1 MAIFLKVFFFGVNQ
15 AQSRALAFD
24 TLQRRSDA
32 LADALEASRQ
42 AAASAAAA
50 HASAPADGP
59 ELSQAIAS
67 AAEAQVLAQLEREVE
82 ARTGP
87 LVRRCADAEQQLRG
101 AKAAL
106 AKALQLK
113 AAASASPLAAERRS
127 PPRRSGGDRP
137 SEASKRE
144 DWVRA
149 SAMQAC
155 VEKLRAS
162 EALLSNERDRHA
174 AAMAEVA
181 TGHEAE
187 LASAW
192 QGYQAAAAVYKQEM
206 AAEHGQANHTVATL
220 QLELRAVNERAAAA
234 AAEAA
239 TAIAKYL
246 SAWREAEVRGLTR
259 NKDKPMRTPHATQAR
274 TFEHAL
280 AE

>member
-1 MAIFLKVFFFGVNQ
+1 
-15 AQSRALAFD
+15 LAFD
-24 TLQRRSDA
+24 TLQRRADS

-42 AAASAAAA
+42 EAASAAAA
-50 HASAPADGP
+50 HASAPADGA

-113 AAASASPLAAERRS
+113 AAASASPSAAERRS
-127 PPRRSGGDRP
+127 PPRR

-155 VEKLRAS
+155 EEKLRAS
-162 EALLSNERDRHA
+162 EALLSNERGRHA

-181 TGHEAE
+181 TGHETE

-192 QGYQAAAAVYKQEM
+192 QGYQAAAAVYKQEV
-206 AAEHGQANHTVATL
+206 AAEHGQANLKVATL

-259 NKDKPMRTPHATQAR
+259 NKNKPMRAPHTTQAR